1 MADTNTS
8 DMQVITG
15 SMKINGNLTVDS
27 QITSKDFKL
36 VDDEF
41 KSLLTTSGNAISL
54 RKSCEFLKPV
64 QFNNG

>member
-8 DMQVITG
+8 DMQVIQG
-15 SMKINGNLTVDS
+15 SMKINDNLTVDS
-27 QITSKDFKL
+27 QITTKDFKL

-41 KSLLTTSGNAISL
+41 KSVLTTSGDSISF
-54 RKSCEFLKPV
+54 RKSCEFLKPI